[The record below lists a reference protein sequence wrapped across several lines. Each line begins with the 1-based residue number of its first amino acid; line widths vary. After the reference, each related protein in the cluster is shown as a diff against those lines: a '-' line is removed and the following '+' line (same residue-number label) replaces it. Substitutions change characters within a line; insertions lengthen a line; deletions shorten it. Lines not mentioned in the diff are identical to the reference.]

1 MPGWPVAFR
10 GSLACA
16 AGLVTR
22 ARLRSRRFVRV
33 FPDVYVEAG
42 DRPPDM
48 ALRSAAAYR
57 LVEGRGV
64 VSGYSAAALLGAD
77 CASDPDMAAEVTVPG
92 GGQRAHPGL
101 RVRRDRLAPGETTD
115 VGSIRCTSPL
125 RTAFD
130 LARQA
135 DLVEAVIA
143 VDRLSHVHRFPPD
156 LLLNFA
162 VHYRGA
168 RGTNRLFDVLAH
180 ACAYADSPMETR
192 LRMVIVRAGLPR
204 PRVQWPVQDVAT
216 RTAVWLDLAY
226 PELMI
231 GTEYEG
237 ETHATP
243 ERVLRDVGRYTR
255 LVDRGWRIYRYT
267 KHEVY
272 REPERIVAELCRA
285 RQRGAERPR

>member
-1 MPGWPVAFR
+1 
-10 GSLACA
+10 
-16 AGLVTR
+16 LVTR

-42 DRPPDM
+42 DRPPDL
-48 ALRSAAAYR
+48 ALRSVAAYR

-77 CASDPDMAAEVTVPG
+77 CAPDPEVAAEVTVPG

-115 VGSIRCTSPL
+115 VGGIRCTSPL

-135 DLVEAVIA
+135 DLVEAVVA

-231 GTEYEG
+231 GIEYEG